1 MQRGE
6 LVGMLT
12 KARVSSDC
20 QPADW
25 RLEMIVMRAILVADD
40 ERGLTDALADALT
53 EEGYR
58 VRRAYGGREALAAL
72 AEEQPDLMICDI
84 RMPDI
89 DGLTIARRLQERG
102 APIPIVL
109 MSAHYQGAPLPNVVF
124 ISKPFNLEHLL
135 AVINR
140 ILA

>member
-6 LVGMLT
+6 PVTMPT
-12 KARVSSDC
+12 KARVSSEG
-20 QPADW
+20 QPVVR
-25 RLEMIVMRAILVADD
+25 RLETIVMRAILVADD

-89 DGLTIARRLQERG
+89 DGLTIARCLQERG
-102 APIPIVL
+102 APVPIVL
-109 MSAHYQGAPLPNVVF
+109 MSAHYQGATLPNVIF
-124 ISKPFNLEHLL
+124 ISKPFNLEDVL
-135 AVINR
+135 AVISR